1 MKQGLN
7 MSIFPPN
14 KKTVVRIFIII
25 FLTII
30 AFVVWDK
37 YLDTYSTPTAS
48 ENSRALI
55 GGTFKLVN
63 DMGEPVT
70 NKTFHGKFMLVYFGY
85 TYCPDVC
92 PMDLQIMSDS
102 LTYLNA
108 EQLNQITPVFV
119 TIDPERD
126 TIEVMAEY
134 IQFFHKDL
142 TGLTG
147 TVEQIENIKKVYKV
161 YAAKADDSDDYLVDH
176 TAYTYLMD
184 KNGIFLQHFNH
195 GENPEGMASKIAS
208 FINS

>member
-1 MKQGLN
+1 
-7 MSIFPPN
+7 MSKVISS
-14 KKTVVRIFIII
+14 KKNAIRIFIII
-25 FLTII
+25 FLIII
-30 AFVVWDK
+30 AFFVWNK

-55 GGTFKLVN
+55 GGEFELVN
-63 DMGEPVT
+63 NMGEPVT
-70 NKTFHGKFMLVYFGY
+70 NKTFNGKFMLVYFGY

-102 LTYLNA
+102 LKYLNA
-108 EQLNQITPVFV
+108 EQLKQITPVFV

-126 TIEVMAEY
+126 SMEIMSEY
-134 IQFFHKDL
+134 IKFFHADL
-142 TGLTG
+142 VGLTG

-195 GENPEGMASKIAS
+195 GEDPEVMASKIAF
-208 FINS
+208 FIN